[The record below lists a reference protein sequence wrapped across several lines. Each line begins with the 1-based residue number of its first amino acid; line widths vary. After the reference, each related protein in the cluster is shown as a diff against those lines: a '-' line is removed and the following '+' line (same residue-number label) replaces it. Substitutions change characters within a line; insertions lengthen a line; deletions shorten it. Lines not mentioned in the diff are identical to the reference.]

1 MKEKILEAFENLGF
15 NLTNNE
21 SMGYSFNY
29 EGINFLYIYNEKDED
44 FLNISVPGIYDLE
57 DDNKEK
63 YDTLKEKINSSL
75 KYVKAY
81 TLGDSIW
88 LFYERDLLGNEDLEE
103 VIRRMILHLAA
114 ALMFARDTID
124 KIDNGESEK
133 DTDDDN
139 DNND

>member
-1 MKEKILEAFENLGF
+1 MKEKILAAFENLGF
-15 NLTNNE
+15 NLEDNE
-21 SMGYSFNY
+21 SLGFSFNY
-29 EGINFLYIYNEKDED
+29 EGIYYLYMYNEDDED

-57 DDNKEK
+57 EDNKEN
-63 YDTLKEKINSSL
+63 YDALKEKINSTL

-81 TLGDSIW
+81 TLGKGLW

-114 ALMFARDTID
+114 ALMFARDSIE
-124 KIDNGESEK
+124 KIDNGESDEGS
-133 DTDDDN
+133 DN